1 LGVRLSGLGIGAEV
15 LEKPLPKPTSEDCIS
30 ARLLEALTEANLALE
45 FLSKDLVRNAAGKA
59 FQAWR
64 AFLASLLRLEL
75 DRLVQ
80 IVKSDE
86 ERRWLLDRAMPR
98 VPTGRMKTLSQMLEE
113 AGHPGIS
120 LDTALALDL
129 HDYQYNGPDPDMA
142 VSKYTSRGE
151 AAVDMK
157 LLVRELVRRV
167 EEMRPRVKWGDE
179 LENALKMVWEALGG
193 KR

>member
-1 LGVRLSGLGIGAEV
+1 MGVEI
-15 LEKPLPKPTSEDCIS
+15 LEKPLPKPTSEDYIS

-45 FLSKDLVRNAAGKA
+45 FLSKGFVRNAAGKA

-75 DRLVQ
+75 DRLLK

-86 ERRWLLDRAMPR
+86 ERRWLMERAVPR
-98 VPTGRMKTLSQMLEE
+98 VPTGRMKALSQMLEE

-120 LDTALALDL
+120 LGTALALDL

-142 VSKYTSRGE
+142 VSKYRSRGE
-151 AAVDMK
+151 AAVDVKM
-157 LLVRELVRRV
+157 LVRELVRRV
-167 EEMRPRVKWGDE
+167 EELKPRVKWGDE
-179 LENALKMVWEALGG
+179 LENALKMVKEALSG

>member
-1 LGVRLSGLGIGAEV
+1 MGVEI
-15 LEKPLPKPTSEDCIS
+15 LEKPLPKPTSEDYIS

-45 FLSKDLVRNAAGKA
+45 FLSKGFVRNAAGKA

-75 DRLVQ
+75 DRLLK

-86 ERRWLLDRAMPR
+86 ERRWLMDRAVPR
-98 VPTGRMKTLSQMLEE
+98 VPTGRMKALSQMLEE

-120 LDTALALDL
+120 LGTALALDL

-142 VSKYTSRGE
+142 VSKYRSRGE
-151 AAVDMK
+151 AAVDVK

-167 EEMRPRVKWGDE
+167 EELKPRIKWGIE
-179 LENALKMVWEALGG
+179 LENMLKTVVGVLDG
-193 KR
+193 KQETCAGEGE

>member
-1 LGVRLSGLGIGAEV
+1 MSGLGIGAEV

-59 FQAWR
+59 FQTWR
-64 AFLASLLRLEL
+64 AFLAFLLRLEL

>member
-1 LGVRLSGLGIGAEV
+1 MGVEI
-15 LEKPLPKPTSEDCIS
+15 LEKPLPKPTSEDYIS

-45 FLSKDLVRNAAGKA
+45 FLSKGLVRNAAGKA

-75 DRLVQ
+75 DRLLK

-86 ERRWLLDRAMPR
+86 ERRWLMERAVPR
-98 VPTGRMKTLSQMLEE
+98 VPTGRMKALSQMLEE

-120 LDTALALDL
+120 LGTALALDL

-142 VSKYTSRGE
+142 VSKYRSRGE
-151 AAVDMK
+151 AAVDVK
-157 LLVRELVRRV
+157 LLVRELARRV
-167 EEMRPRVKWGDE
+167 EELKPRVKWGIE
-179 LENALKMVWEALGG
+179 LENMLKTVVGVLDG
-193 KR
+193 KQETCAGEGE

>member
-1 LGVRLSGLGIGAEV
+1 MGVEI
-15 LEKPLPKPTSEDCIS
+15 LEKPLPKPTSEDYIS

-45 FLSKDLVRNAAGKA
+45 FLSKGLVRNAAGKA

-75 DRLVQ
+75 DRLLK

-86 ERRWLLDRAMPR
+86 ERRWLMDRAVPR
-98 VPTGRMKTLSQMLEE
+98 VPTGRMKALSQMLEMV
-113 AGHPGIS
+113 GYSGIS
-120 LDTALALDL
+120 SATDKALNL

-142 VSKYTSRGE
+142 VSKYRSRGE
-151 AAVDMK
+151 AAVDVK

-167 EEMRPRVKWGDE
+167 EELKPRVKWGIE
-179 LENALKMVWEALGG
+179 LENMLKTVVGALDG
-193 KR
+193 KQETYAGEGE